1 MSTLSDLFGRNLDG
15 MHLQSFIS
23 WLVLQLSVLAKSRFR
38 LMARVSSSN
47 PDAVGAVLRKMVKG
61 GTVRV
66 AEGEFV
72 LEIDIE
78 GGSAKELNR
87 SLLST
92 LRRVEKRTRLRA
104 EWTSDDGMTERYF
117 DYVLKK
123 KFKTD
128 PS

>member
-1 MSTLSDLFGRNLDG
+1 